1 MRQKEAEDAHYGLSQ
16 QYFVTFFAFFCK
28 LLLSKSSLDVCSIC
42 ANLLKLLFEQ
52 ATTLPTE
59 LSLPFEAK
67 GGSIYQ
73 QR

>member
-1 MRQKEAEDAHYGLSQ
+1 MHIMGCHSNTLFPSLP
-16 QYFVTFFAFFCK
+16 FCK

-42 ANLLKLLFEQ
+42 AKLLKLLYEQ